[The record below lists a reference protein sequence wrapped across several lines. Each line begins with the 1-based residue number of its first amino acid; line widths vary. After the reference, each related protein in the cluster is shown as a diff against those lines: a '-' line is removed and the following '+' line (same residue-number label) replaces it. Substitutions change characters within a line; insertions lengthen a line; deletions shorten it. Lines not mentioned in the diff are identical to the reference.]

1 MSIPRL
7 HCALPLAEGDEIEA
21 TPAQAHYLGA
31 VMRRAAGDALHLFN
45 AESGEYAATLA
56 SIRKDRARF
65 AIGPRCRAP
74 CPTPDIRLLIAAIK
88 RDALEW
94 AVEKATELGVA
105 SIHPVFTRRSVTDR
119 VNTDRLTLIAREAAE
134 QCERLDIPL
143 IAPAAPLD
151 AVLAAWDGTPIL
163 LAAERRDAPPLLSLA
178 AKHRPPLAL
187 LVGPEGG
194 LTQGELDVLLLHPFV
209 AAAALG
215 PRILRAETAAV
226 AGLTLLQAA
235 AGDWTTRAMEWTH
248 VESR

>member
-7 HCALPLAEGDEIEA
+7 HCPSPLTEGAEIDA

-31 VMRRAAGDALHLFN
+31 VMRRAAGDAVHLFN
-45 AESGEYAATLA
+45 AGDGEFEATLA

-65 AIGPRCRAP
+65 AIGARRRAP
-74 CPTPDIRLLIAAIK
+74 QPSPDIRLIIAAIK

-105 SIHPVFTRRSVTDR
+105 AIHPVFTRRSVTER

-134 QCERLDIPL
+134 QCERLDIPT

-151 AVLAAWDGTPIL
+151 ALLAAWDGTPIL
-163 LAAERRDAPPLLSLA
+163 IAAERRDAPPLLTLA
-178 AKHRPPLAL
+178 ARHRPPLTL
-187 LVGPEGG
+187 LIGPEGG
-194 LTQGELDVLLLHPFV
+194 FTAGELDVLLLHPFV

-235 AGDWTTRAMEWTH
+235 AGDWTTRAMEWTN